1 MDKNV
6 TACDLPEI
14 VVYKG
19 IETTKS
25 LEEDGNGKVDDDS
38 ELCNDPKTNQDVE
51 EASREDFADAEGSSS
66 SCNQDH
72 LIVTREAKDS
82 HGIEVATLETNV
94 PKESKTLGDIL
105 SWEADEPKPL
115 NNISSDK
122 CEEQSPPQL
131 QEKEKHEP
139 KEAEEEKLSSVPTT
153 ISQEPNKTFN
163 DNQQP
168 NLLVGDTLEDN
179 KLISSRFGETSF
191 SAAEAVSISGVSE
204 KIVIGMAP
212 LRKLMIISSEHEN
225 VMKSGAQESS
235 SEQPR
240 VTSSSGKSKNE
251 EKRLGEEEEE
261 KALSKYLSMDY
272 PRFRRRRPQNPKS
285 LVWGLS
291 LPALR
296 FTHCNMMA
304 GLVEDYWGWVR
315 RLVFKEDECQWYRTR
330 GCHVKDNVSNQLFS
344 NQNMLGSE
352 YCMNVTPIQVNLY
365 VLLFLIVTI
374 DSPTFTINIIVPSP
388 PKFSSE
394 IFVSPVSLSSMVK
407 SNSGRKETVLDLAKF
422 VDKGV
427 QVKLTGGRQVT
438 GTLKGYDQLLNLV
451 LDGAL
456 ESVRDHDDPLKT
468 TDQTRRLGL
477 IVCRGTAVMLV
488 SPTDGTEEIANPFN
502 QPEAV

>member
-1 MDKNV
+1 M
-6 TACDLPEI
+6 
-14 VVYKG
+14 
-19 IETTKS
+19 
-25 LEEDGNGKVDDDS
+25 
-38 ELCNDPKTNQDVE
+38 
-51 EASREDFADAEGSSS
+51 
-66 SCNQDH
+66 
-72 LIVTREAKDS
+72 
-82 HGIEVATLETNV
+82 
-94 PKESKTLGDIL
+94 
-105 SWEADEPKPL
+105 
-115 NNISSDK
+115 
-122 CEEQSPPQL
+122 
-131 QEKEKHEP
+131 
-139 KEAEEEKLSSVPTT
+139 
-153 ISQEPNKTFN
+153 
-163 DNQQP
+163 
-168 NLLVGDTLEDN
+168 
-179 KLISSRFGETSF
+179 KLIRVTFLFCALAFLLLITPTCSLQLHPRFSSPSQ
-191 SAAEAVSISGVSE
+191 GVSE
-204 KIVIGMAP
+204 RIVIGMAP

-272 PRFRRRRPQNPKS
+272 PR
-285 LVWGLS
+285 
-291 LPALR
+291 
-296 FTHCNMMA
+296 
-304 GLVEDYWGWVR
+304 
-315 RLVFKEDECQWYRTR
+315 

-352 YCMNVTPIQVNLY
+352 YCMNVTPIQVTSVEHTLLY
-365 VLLFLIVTI
+365 H
-374 DSPTFTINIIVPSP
+374 
-388 PKFSSE
+388 
-394 IFVSPVSLSSMVK
+394 
-407 SNSGRKETVLDLAKF
+407 GRKETVLDLAKF